1 LSGSETS
8 AFVVIDE
15 ELDFEFCAFVVEIK
29 QTKRVKIKIFFI
41 KSVFY
46 VLKIQNLRT
55 DETK

>member
-1 LSGSETS
+1 
-8 AFVVIDE
+8 VIDE